1 MGWFDGFLTFLS
13 LIFAFALI
21 LGLAYV
27 TTKIVASANFKKYK
41 NKNMRLLEGMQLG
54 PQKSLQ
60 LVRVGNKIL
69 LLALSKDN
77 VEKIETFYPNEL
89 NVSEDDYDK
98 NIVSFQ
104 EVFEK
109 MTKGIS
115 NDNEEKVKEVSEEEI
130 FQSKNDDGW
139 MPLSL
144 KSRRK

>member
-1 MGWFDGFLTFLS
+1 MEGFLTFVS
-13 LIFAFALI
+13 LLFAFALI

-109 MTKGIS
+109 MTKGIT
-115 NDNEEKVKEVSEEEI
+115 NNEDEKNVTEEEQI
-130 FQSKNDDGW
+130 FQSQNDDGW

-144 KSRRK
+144 KSHRK